1 MRFYDN
7 TKSIVTIQQ
16 VALAARYREVAANL
30 FGLANDRIEV
40 RAK

>member
-7 TKSIVTIQQ
+7 TKSIVTLLQ

-30 FGLANDRIEV
+30 FVLANDRIEV